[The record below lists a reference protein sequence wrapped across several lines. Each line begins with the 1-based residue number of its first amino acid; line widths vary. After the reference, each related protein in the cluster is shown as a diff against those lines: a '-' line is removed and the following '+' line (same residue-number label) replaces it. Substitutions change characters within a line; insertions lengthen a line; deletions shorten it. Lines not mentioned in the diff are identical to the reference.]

1 MGEIAVFSFAL
12 NLAHFLL
19 GIVAI
24 FFALRALDKFANH
37 QFSKALE
44 KMYENPLAL
53 GFYLGLRFAGACL
66 YASAFVH

>member
-1 MGEIAVFSFAL
+1 MTEIAFFSFGL
-12 NLAHFLL
+12 DLTHFLL

-24 FFALRALDKFANH
+24 FVALRLLDKLAAHRFTL
-37 QFSKALE
+37 ALE

-53 GFYLGLRFAGACL
+53 GLYLGLRFAGACL